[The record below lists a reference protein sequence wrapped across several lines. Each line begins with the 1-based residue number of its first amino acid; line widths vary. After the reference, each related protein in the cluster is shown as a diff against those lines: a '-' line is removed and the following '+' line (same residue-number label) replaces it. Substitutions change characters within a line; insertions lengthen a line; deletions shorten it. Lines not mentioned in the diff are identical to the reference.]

1 MGYWVYELLD
11 LWDHELMGSLIWFVG
26 FMNFVGYKFLMDF
39 GSMGYRFTD
48 LGNIGFLGVCVFI
61 LLVLQYLHSCPSI
74 ILYPCV

>member
-26 FMNFVGYKFLMDF
+26 FMNFVSYKFLMDF

-48 LGNIGFLGVCVFI
+48 LGKIGFLGVCVFI
-61 LLVLQYLHSCPSI
+61 LLV
-74 ILYPCV
+74 

>member
-48 LGNIGFLGVCVFI
+48 LGKIGFWVFVF
-61 LLVLQYLHSCPSI
+61 LFCWFNNTSI
-74 ILYPCV
+74 PVQV